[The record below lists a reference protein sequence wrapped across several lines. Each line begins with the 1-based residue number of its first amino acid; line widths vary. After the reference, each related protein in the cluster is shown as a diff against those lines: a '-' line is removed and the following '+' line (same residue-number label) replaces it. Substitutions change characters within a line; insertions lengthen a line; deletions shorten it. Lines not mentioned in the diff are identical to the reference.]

1 MNKQEQEIYNRVL
14 ETGKKYE
21 KLYTDLYN
29 KTQDLKTFLN
39 IKSKMTMNMSE
50 KNFCCEIL
58 NFLKDS
64 WQAWS
69 KGDNI
74 KLLKEI
80 KRNIKTSFEM
90 LLERG

>member
-1 MNKQEQEIYNRVL
+1 MNKQEQDIYNRVL

-64 WQAWS
+64 
-69 KGDNI
+69 
-74 KLLKEI
+74 
-80 KRNIKTSFEM
+80 
-90 LLERG
+90 